1 MTGTIVIQGDWVI
14 TGNTIN
20 GERMAVVGA
29 VDSASHTLTSDGQYA
44 DPHSGLSPV
53 HRDAWRRLIVASRR
67 RDRSSAGIPDKPQAV
82 GLHSI

>member
-29 VDSASHTLTSDGQYA
+29 VDSASHTLTSDGQ
-44 DPHSGLSPV
+44 
-53 HRDAWRRLIVASRR
+53 
-67 RDRSSAGIPDKPQAV
+67 
-82 GLHSI
+82 